1 MGGVVVSGIGLVTG
15 LAPDREGTWRRL
27 VAGESAIGPLTLFDT
42 TGFRT
47 SIAAQVDV
55 AALGGWPGG
64 ELPHLGRTSRMALV
78 ATAEALADARL
89 PLVAG
94 PRTWPLVL
102 GGGASG
108 MFEAETFVG
117 ARLRSGPRVAGARFI
132 LEVPHDSP
140 SDRIA
145 QAFGFTGPRVTVIT
159 ACSSGT
165 IAVGLAADM
174 IAAGE
179 ATVALAGGAD
189 SLSRLTYAGFNSLR
203 VVDLEPCRPFDLHR
217 RGMSCGEGAAI
228 LVLED
233 ADHARRRGV
242 TPYATVL
249 GYGVTDDALHM
260 TRPDPTGAAWERT
273 IRAAIEDAGIAVT
286 DIDYVNAHGTATE
299 QNDAAECAA
308 FRRALGARLDE
319 VPVSSAKGA
328 VGHCLCAAGAVEAAI
343 TSLAVARQTAPPT
356 AGFAVPDPA
365 CPVDPIAGVGR
376 EMPIRVALSS
386 SFAFGGNAAV
396 LAFGRPA

>member
-1 MGGVVVSGIGLVTG
+1 
-15 LAPDREGTWRRL
+15 
-27 VAGESAIGPLTLFDT
+27 
-42 TGFRT
+42 
-47 SIAAQVDV
+47 
-55 AALGGWPGG
+55 
-64 ELPHLGRTSRMALV
+64 MALA
-78 ATAEALADARL
+78 ATTEALADARM

-108 MFEAETFVG
+108 MFEAEAFVG
-117 ARLRSGPRVAGARFI
+117 ARLRSGPRVAGARFV

-140 SDRIA
+140 SDRVA
-145 QAFGFTGPRVTVIT
+145 QAFGFVGPRVTVIT
-159 ACSSGT
+159 ACSSGS

-174 IAAGE
+174 IAGGE

-203 VVDLEPCRPFDLHR
+203 VVDAEPCRPFDLRR

-233 ADHARRRGV
+233 AEHARRRGV

-273 IRAAIEDAGIAVT
+273 IRAAIEDAGIAAT

-308 FRRALGARLDE
+308 FRRALGDAARRACRCPRSRARSGTACAR
-319 VPVSSAKGA
+319 PVRWRRRSPPSPWRARRRRRRPGSRCPTRPA
-328 VGHCLCAAGAVEAAI
+328 PSTRSPGPAGRCR
-343 TSLAVARQTAPPT
+343 SGSRS
-356 AGFAVPDPA
+356 
-365 CPVDPIAGVGR
+365 
-376 EMPIRVALSS
+376 SS